1 MEDQCCTSCEHI
13 SNTSETSYIYLWNI
27 SLRLARTSSIIID
40 INHNRLHPMR
50 NNKTIRKYSPGSCR
64 LSDLDTWKSKWS
76 IIYIEELESSKTS
89 EETNYWNQNTWRTQN
104 SGRHLLTQVMSNM
117 TSHHLCHQDASR
129 NHSVGPATKIHGFS
143 NPSENPWR
151 RWIYVLANFQAER
164 KAILLT
170 FCILLPP

>member
-64 LSDLDTWKSKWS
+64 LCYLDTCKSKWS
-76 IIYIEELESSKTS
+76 IIYTWRNWNHQKAS
-89 EETNYWNQNTWRTQN
+89 EETNYWNQNTWQHTFFLC
-104 SGRHLLTQVMSNM
+104 STPTLPPKSASKIMSSSPKPPSHVLSM
-117 TSHHLCHQDASR
+117 TSHHLFC
-129 NHSVGPATKIHGFS
+129 TKMHLEIIQLDLQQKLFGFS
-143 NPSENPWR
+143 NP
-151 RWIYVLANFQAER
+151 
-164 KAILLT
+164 
-170 FCILLPP
+170 